1 MHGAMPS
8 SPQTLRLAEV
18 LGALSLATD
27 LANGNPLETA
37 LRTCLL
43 AVELARE
50 AGASGQEI
58 ADTYDAAMLRYL
70 GCTAFAPEEAAV
82 LGDDI
87 AAKQVFAP
95 VDMDRKS
102 ELLPAAFS
110 RLAKGSGPLKR
121 VRAVAGALMGAREAY
136 GAMARS
142 TCEVAV
148 RLAAR
153 LGMSAGVTEA
163 LGQIFERWD
172 GKGAPTNSGG
182 EALSFVARILHVA
195 CAAEVH
201 HRLGGAEAAREVVR
215 RRSGSHFDPRV
226 ARVFESCA
234 PALLRRLDAPSVWDA
249 VLAAEP
255 GQRQW
260 EEAGRLEEVARAFGD
275 FVDLKSSFTLGH
287 SSGVSALAEA
297 AGRAA
302 GLDEATCTVLRRAG
316 WLHDLGKVSI
326 PTSIWDKP
334 GPLSAAE
341 WERIRLHAYYT
352 ERVLARSP
360 LLAPLGALA
369 GAHHERLDGS
379 GYHRNVPASLLGMPA
394 RILAVADCYHALRE
408 ERAYRPAR
416 TPEEAARSLEAE
428 VSVRRL
434 DSEAVR
440 AVLEAAGHHARRK
453 RGAWPA
459 GLSDREVE
467 VLRLVAQ
474 GRSNKEV
481 AQLLSISARTVQHH
495 TLHIYGKIGVSTR
508 AAAALF
514 AIENDLLRREPRG

>member
-1 MHGAMPS
+1 MPS
-8 SPQTLRLAEV
+8 PPQTLRLAEV

-27 LANGNPLETA
+27 LANGNPMETA

-50 AGASGQEI
+50 VGASEQEI
-58 ADTYDAAMLRYL
+58 SDAYDAAMLRYL
-70 GCTAFAPEEAAV
+70 GCTAFAPEEAAA

-87 AAKQVFAP
+87 AAKQVFAS
-95 VDMDRKS
+95 VDFGRKA
-102 ELLPAAFS
+102 ELLPAALT
-110 RLAKGSGPLKR
+110 RLGKGSGPLKR
-121 VRAVAGALMGAREAY
+121 AKAVAGALVGAQRAY

-153 LGMSAGVTEA
+153 LGMGAGVTEA
-163 LGQIFERWD
+163 LGQIYERWD
-172 GKGAPTNSGG
+172 GKGAPAGSEG
-182 EALSFVARILHVA
+182 EGLSFVARVLHVA

-201 HRLGGAEAAREVVR
+201 HRLGGADAAREMVR

-226 ARVFESCA
+226 ARAFGTCA
-234 PALLRRLDAPSVWDA
+234 PRLLGMLDAPSVWDA

-255 GQRQW
+255 GRRPR
-260 EEAGRLEEVARAFGD
+260 EDAARLEDVARAFAD
-275 FVDLKSSFTLGH
+275 FVDLKSAYTLGH
-287 SSGVSALAEA
+287 STGVSALAEA

-302 GLDEATCTVLRRAG
+302 GLDVASCTELRRAG
-316 WLHDLGKVSI
+316 WLHDLGRVSV
-326 PTSIWDKP
+326 PTNIWDKP

-341 WERIRLHAYYT
+341 WERVRLHPYYT

-369 GAHHERLDGS
+369 GTHHERLDGS
-379 GYHRNVPASLLGMPA
+379 GYHRNAPAALLSLPA
-394 RILAVADCYHALRE
+394 RILAVADCYQALTEDRPH
-408 ERAYRPAR
+408 RPAR
-416 TPEEAARSLEAE
+416 SPDEAIRSLEAE
-428 VSVRRL
+428 VSVQRL

-453 RGAWPA
+453 RGTWPA

-467 VLRLVAQ
+467 VLRLVAR
-474 GRSNKEV
+474 GGSNKEV
-481 AQLLSISARTVQHH
+481 AQQLSISARTVQHH
-495 TLHIYGKIGVSTR
+495 TIHIYDKIGVSTR

-514 AIENDLLRREPRG
+514 AIENDLLKGDPRR